1 MQMTKRQ
8 LWNQYNPVIEAFVWI
23 FRIEK
28 KRKKE
33 NTLLKF
39 ALSTMIFIAP
49 VLAFLPI
56 VFNTK

>member
-39 ALSTMIFIAP
+39 ALSTMIFTA
-49 VLAFLPI
+49 LS
-56 VFNTK
+56 